1 MNFFNKNN
9 IMMNQEY
16 NSIFSEK
23 NKFEIEK
30 DSLLNKEN
38 FKPELLLNENI
49 LNQEEQNITLEE
61 IKKIMN
67 GTKIHLEEDYSEEIY
82 FNKNFKTE
90 LQTIEFSTKNSS
102 FSENKEDKFSKIIN
116 FITVLR
122 KKRGRKSKN
131 SNNKKLHGSDD
142 FDNIQRKIQVDFISF
157 LIRLANDALKSIFG
171 VKTKFHFKHVDY
183 DLKKIVNH
191 NYIEYLKNC
200 NYSDIMKMKI
210 SKKNKKFGENANK
223 ETFNEVCEYSDIL
236 KKIFCKKYLYIF
248 QKYYCCLTNSSN
260 SIDLE
265 GLKITLSPKTKAL
278 FNLLK
283 KNEKNK
289 KKFNDVIKDVYFS
302 EVNYILD
309 KRFITSSSEFSKIE
323 QDKKK

>member
-49 LNQEEQNITLEE
+49 LNQKEQNITLEE

-90 LQTIEFSTKNSS
+90 LQTTEFSTKNSS

-171 VKTKFHFKHVDY
+171 VETKFHFKHVDY

-223 ETFNEVCEYSDIL
+223 ETFNEVCEYSDKL
-236 KKIFCKKYLYIF
+236 KKIFDKKYLYIF
-248 QKYYCCLTNSSN
+248 QKYYCCLTNSNN

-283 KNEKNK
+283 KNENNK
-289 KKFNDVIKDVYFS
+289 KKFNDVIQDVYFS